1 MARKAFNLSWVG
13 VYKSS
18 SNSYHKSNTPI
29 AVGGSPGYNT
39 YIGIPSSVKD
49 AIKTSKTTAR
59 IYLRMRVI
67 TPGGDWAVG
76 GHKETYNK
84 AGGTM
89 PWYRYIAPPIRG
101 LSTGWR
107 EIDITDRFKNSYLN
121 GTYTGFVLYGQTS
134 DPYGE
139 AYGKTGNSNQAQIIV
154 EGTWNTAPSAP
165 GSFTNPKSSTVA
177 DESVSVSWGAGKDS
191 EDSASKLRYDLE
203 FYNGSSWSSVTT
215 TGSGVTSY
223 TYSLRGKAETSRA
236 RFRART
242 VDTGGLKSGWTYS
255 PYFTINHNKPPS
267 RPTNMTPN
275 GGKRIDRTAALR
287 MTWRHNDD
295 GAQAGFRI
303 RWRTVSAN
311 GSKGSWKYV
320 PSSTGFVNTTSQ
332 YYDVSANTFPLGEI
346 EWQVKTKDQQ
356 GEESPWSNP
365 ERFYAGEASQAP
377 IWLHPEPG
385 AIINESQMV
394 ADWSSLDQI
403 QYELQLLDSNGAVL
417 WSENSIAS
425 NKSTLVGYSL
435 EDEKSYTIRIRIVGE
450 QSALWSDWSSA
461 DFTTQ
466 FEPPPKPTLLVQ
478 TEGEDGR
485 TLDNIILSW
494 TTDVTEPVGIIEG
507 VPAGGT
513 LQSIEF
519 IADHN
524 ENRNLVKNGDFLN
537 GLEDWRDWQAGSEGN
552 TRGLVD
558 ITDFDGDPNEQYT
571 KGFQYSATAS
581 EQYGYAQDAIPVTEG
596 QVYTLS
602 YWVKVLEGT
611 GVVQV
616 QEGNGAVGWTYT
628 QYPAADMV
636 GIWTKVTHT
645 FTAKSSQ
652 TNVYVG
658 QGRDTNGGFNSAV
671 ITGVKL
677 IMVEDREGDIIT
689 RKNLNPSVALP
700 NGRTFRI
707 ETGNQKIKTTLK
719 GDEPAQEVYILFVG
733 SDQSRFTF
741 PYTPHSLDF
750 VVAKPV
756 DGTWQ
761 YCDGTQWLPFEVNSD
776 DLILA
781 KITRDAE
788 TSPGIDSIT
797 YYANL
802 GAITSYVKVFRREY
816 DAMNPRPWML
826 IADNQPP
833 NSSTI
838 DYTPASYQTYEYM
851 IQAWGEN
858 NTYSESDIVEAMII
872 LDHTFLQRARS
883 LSDMIVVDVEE
894 RSEEFD
900 FRGSKM
906 FFANREK
913 PVFEHSINTEETLT
927 ISFYIDSADDYR
939 SIIAF
944 TKRRET
950 FLYRDNVGRRMYCVI
965 GDPKVSD
972 MTVRGFEVELT
983 LSEVDYQDN
992 VQGG

>member
-1 MARKAFNLSWVG
+1 MARKTFNLSWVG

-18 SNSYHKSNTPI
+18 SNSYHKSNDPI

-39 YIGIPSSVKD
+39 YIGIPAAVKD
-49 AIKTSKTTAR
+49 AIKTSKTTPKLY
-59 IYLRMRVI
+59 IRMNVI
-67 TPGGDWAVG
+67 TPSEFDFGA
-76 GHKETYNK
+76 HKETYNK

-89 PWYRYIAPPIRG
+89 PWYKYIG
-101 LSTGWR
+101 LHPQLASGWR
-107 EIDITDRFKNSYLN
+107 EVNLTSAFMNDYVK
-121 GTYTGFVLYGQTS
+121 GTYTGIVIYGQAGAK
-134 DPYGE
+134 YGD
-139 AYGKTGNSNQAQIIV
+139 AHGKTGNSNQAQFVV

-165 GSFTNPKSSTVA
+165 GAFTNPKSSTVA
-177 DESVSVSWGAGKDS
+177 DESIKATWGAGKDA
-191 EDSASKLRYDLE
+191 EDAASKLRYNLE

-223 TYSLRGKAETSRA
+223 TYSLKGKPETSRA

-255 PYFTINHNKPPS
+255 PYFTISHNKPPS

-275 GGKRIDRTAALR
+275 GGKRIDRTASLR

-295 GAQAGFRI
+295 GAQAGFRLA
-303 RWRTVSAN
+303 WRTVSAN
-311 GSKGSWKYV
+311 GSKGSWHYV

-356 GEESPWSNP
+356 GEESPWSNY

-385 AIINESQMV
+385 AVISESQIV

-403 QYELQLLDSNGAVL
+403 QYEIQLLNASGAVL
-417 WSENSIAS
+417 WSESSIAS
-425 NKSTLVGYSL
+425 NKSTLVEYAL
-435 EDEKSYTIRIRIVGE
+435 ENDQQYTIRIRIVGE

-466 FEPPPKPTLLVQ
+466 FEPPPKPSLTVQ
-478 TEGEDGR
+478 TEDEDGS

-494 TTDVTEPVGIIEG
+494 VTDVTEVVETIKG

-524 ENRNLVKNGDFLN
+524 ENHNLVKNGDFSD
-537 GLEDWRDWQAGSEGN
+537 GLEGWREWTYPSATTG
-552 TRGLVD
+552 TRQLVD

-571 KGFQYSATAS
+571 KGFQYNATS
-581 EQYGYAQDAIPVTEG
+581 EGDFGYAQDAVAITEG

-602 YWVKVLEGT
+602 YWIKVLEGT
-611 GVVQV
+611 GFIRV
-616 QEGNGAVGWTYT
+616 QEGNSGVGYT
-628 QYPAADMV
+628 TTDYNAADMIGV
-636 GIWTKVTHT
+636 WTKVTHT

-652 TNVYVG
+652 TNIYAG
-658 QGRDTNGGFNSAV
+658 QGKNAPDGGFNSAI
-671 ITGVKL
+671 ITGVTL
-677 IMVEDREGDIIT
+677 VMVEDREGDVII
-689 RKNLNPSVALP
+689 RKNINPSVSLP
-700 NGRTFRI
+700 SGRTFRI
-707 ETGNQKIKTTLK
+707 ESGNQKIKTALK
-719 GDEPAQEVYILFVG
+719 GDAPPQEAYIMFVG
-733 SDQSRFTF
+733 SDQSRFAF

-750 VVAKPV
+750 VVVRPSEGGWEYDNGSEWIA
-756 DGTWQ
+756 
-761 YCDGTQWLPFEVNSD
+761 FEVNSD

-781 KITRDAE
+781 KITRDSE
-788 TSPGIDSIT
+788 SSPGIDT
-797 YYANL
+797 LEYYANL
-802 GAITSYVKVFRREY
+802 GSITSYVKVFRREY
-816 DAMNPRPWML
+816 DAMNPRPWLM

-833 NSSTI
+833 NSSMI

-858 NTYSESDIVEAMII
+858 NTYSESDIIEALIV

-883 LSDMIVVDVEE
+883 LSDMLVVDAEE
-894 RSEEFD
+894 RGEEFD
-900 FRGSKM
+900 FKGAKM

-927 ISFYIDSADDYR
+927 ISFYIDNADDYR
-939 SIIAF
+939 AVIAF
-944 TKRRET
+944 VKRRET

-965 GDPKVSD
+965 SEPKVSD
-972 MTVRGFEVELT
+972 MTVRGFEFELT
-983 LSEVDYQDN
+983 LSEVDYQEN